1 MKDESNKVLGGL
13 EEVLASQP
21 SSFGALSP
29 EPTVIILFNDWALC
43 RMEHGTKTATSR
55 TKRYGIPG
63 DVFESGLVDSTGK
76 LRRYVITTIM
86 KMALGEVAEK
96 HYIEEGAI
104 SKEEFVHIWKQV
116 YPLRGFVPSQVVF
129 FHRFVPI

>member
-1 MKDESNKVLGGL
+1 MIGL
-13 EEVLASQP
+13 YA
-21 SSFGALSP
+21 GWN
-29 EPTVIILFNDWALC
+29 T
-43 RMEHGTKTATSR
+43 GTKTATSR

-63 DVFESGLVDSTGK
+63 DVFESGLVDSTGNPK
-76 LRRYVITTIM
+76 KYVITSIL
-86 KMALGEVAEK
+86 KMTLGEAEK

-104 SKEEFVHIWKQV
+104 SKEEFVHIWKQI